1 LYVGAPG
8 SREVQYRQADS
19 RRKRLGLLDLRLLLL
34 NPIDLCGIPYPNRE
48 TRQADWLAPSF
59 LPHVECDGAAG
70 IILYDEITSAP
81 RAPCSR
87 KSKNVISTPR

>member
-1 LYVGAPG
+1 M
-8 SREVQYRQADS
+8 
-19 RRKRLGLLDLRLLLL
+19 LL